1 MFLFCCRFD
10 RDNIGLISSK
20 HFFDTIAELQIEVA
34 DGFDFAELFKKT
46 PLILDEPLG
55 TRQSFS
61 DENETLDYKKFL
73 TIMGLD
79 DNLMQCSNMEAA
91 DLRRRYF

>member
-20 HFFDTIAELQIEVA
+20 HFFDTIAEMQIEIDDA
-34 DGFDFAELFKKT
+34 FDFAELFKKT
-46 PLILDEPLG
+46 PQILDEPLDS
-55 TRQSFS
+55 RQLFS
-61 DENETLDYKKFL
+61 DETETLDYTKFL

-79 DNLMQCSNMEAA
+79 AKFVQHSNMEAA
-91 DLRRRYF
+91 DRRRRYF

>member
-1 MFLFCCRFD
+1 M
-10 RDNIGLISSK
+10 
-20 HFFDTIAELQIEVA
+20 HIEMA

-46 PLILDEPLG
+46 PLILDEPLS

-61 DENETLDYKKFL
+61 DETETLDYQKFL

-79 DNLMQCSNMEAA
+79 ANFVQRSNWEAVHR
-91 DLRRRYF
+91 RRRYF

>member
-20 HFFDTIAELQIEVA
+20 HFFDTIAEMQIEVA

-61 DENETLDYKKFL
+61 DETETLDYKKFL

>member
-1 MFLFCCRFD
+1 MFSFCCRFD

-20 HFFDTIAELQIEVA
+20 HFFDTIAEMQIEMA

-61 DENETLDYKKFL
+61 DETETLDYKKFL

-79 DNLMQCSNMEAA
+79 AKFVQRSNVEGV
-91 DLRRRYF
+91 DRRRRYF